1 MNILGVKNASRR
13 AALAFAAIVTTG
25 LLLLSGQA
33 NAANSM
39 TSTLTNT
46 SVNAG
51 AKVVLTTELPASN
64 ATELIDQE
72 IIQDI
77 DPVKVKLTSAA
88 DVVAP
93 QGWTVTFST
102 DGTTFSATPNSWAA
116 VVKVKATGPVD
127 SAGATAG
134 GRQLVSTTASAS
146 GTVATTKGAIRSG
159 GDGWDLDFDSRG
171 YVYNVYHRNL
181 VNGALDCRKVSDG
194 SFCGPNWPF
203 RLANYGF
210 NSNFAP
216 SQFYDEVNQHIWIP
230 TADRL
235 TGTGFVCV
243 DVSVVETPGLCG
255 GSKETAWKMVKA
267 RANANELSV
276 YNIIASNGKIYA
288 WDVLSPALL
297 CYDYLANNGLGA
309 PCTGVPAFPKLV
321 AGGVN
326 GVNNIPAGHTNLQLA
341 FGNLYGQLNGVMV
354 CFNPTNYAKCAGW
367 ADYDFNIPSTTGVL
381 GMYLQPNSAGA
392 IAGVCVT
399 NDAKCFAADGTRFA
413 ANTTIHSALTN
424 GSLAKW
430 KGAVEAVGSRLLFVS
445 IWDKPSYLFCYDF
458 ALNGPCAN
466 WTPSSAFGVAGVG
479 QMLMQPQGD
488 NSWRVYTIKSDP
500 RASDCLWTNGDA
512 PIATIG
518 QVTLSTA
525 TFGCNIQVANPTYG
539 QSSFQT
545 RLGCSAD
552 ANLAY
557 KRFTIGGLTK
567 GVDYSS
573 ATLTITKAS
582 GEVLVSGGTKWENV
596 AFDNAGSVNVASILM
611 SDLGTGAS
619 FKVNYAN
626 RTSTAATTAKMTLE
640 TDAAQLCTTVT
651 ANTICPTTTQVGTP
665 VGQSTLFTAT
675 GAQIIS
681 GVRTN
686 YSSTS
691 QTLTIAAPSAA
702 ACGFAVTGEV
712 SQGGY
717 AVSYPT
723 IVKPIAGVTATLT
736 DSAGTI
742 LKDSQ
747 GQDITAV
754 TGANGTYT
762 FGYLKAGTYKV
773 RFADFPLVNGVGA
786 GDVAMVYISP
796 FKYQGGSYVMTG
808 QNPIVFTT
816 IQSPLTSLAV
826 TGSAGGGD
834 MVVKASYTMRAVAN
848 ADAISVKAGAAS
860 TIDVLANDS
869 PSTGASFSTNQLT
882 LCAVNTTSS
891 CTLSTVT
898 VSGEGTY
905 TVSAGKVVFT
915 PVNGFTG
922 PAKSITYQIKDNYAN
937 IPQTVTALL
946 SVTAVPA
953 PTTAA
958 DTTSG
963 NTLAPITVDV
973 TANDSPATGTTLDKA
988 SVKLCAVGAT
998 TGCNQ
1003 TSVYVTGKGTYAVN
1017 TTGVITFT
1025 PDAGY
1030 VGAVAPLTYSINDA
1044 VGNTSTNTV
1053 GVTVNPTPPQVTT
1066 ATFGPAAL
1074 GVAAEPFT
1082 QASSAGSANIPA
1094 ANAWSLVAGQVPPG
1108 MTFNVNTGAITG
1120 TPTTAGSYTFTVQV
1134 TDANG
1139 LTATKVETI
1148 VVAVPPTITTTP
1160 LTYKLYVGAVS
1171 NISST
1176 ADKGTADLKPTAAW
1190 SATGLPAGLSINAN
1204 SGAITGTPTATG
1216 SFTVTQRVVDL
1227 NGLADT
1233 QDLTI
1238 NVVAK
1243 PTIDTVLPLASIVA
1257 GTTITPIEQAKTAGT
1272 ALIPATGAW
1281 SIESGSLPFGLTLNS
1296 DTGVISGTT
1305 ALTGTFTFTLKLTD
1319 AAGEVA
1325 TKVETITVNSGPTI
1339 TTTPLTRKVYTGTA
1353 TTVANSV
1360 TIGTGAILSTGGWSA
1375 TGLPTGL
1382 TLNANTGVISG
1393 TPTVA
1398 GSYNVVE
1405 RVVDVNGLFDEETIV
1420 IKVVTKPTITT
1431 VTPLTSVVSGVTIT
1445 PIAQTK
1451 TNGSAAIAATGAWS
1465 LESGALPAG
1474 LALNPNTGEITGK
1487 PTATGTF
1494 TFTVKLVDVDG
1505 EIATKEETLVVNSG
1519 PTITTAPLSRTL
1531 NNGVA
1536 ATIANTVTIGTSA
1549 VANNGWTAT
1558 GLPAGLSLNAT
1569 TGAITGTPTTNGTF
1583 TVALK
1588 VTDLNGL
1595 FDEETLTITIEAPP
1609 VVTTTPISYKF
1620 GVNNPL
1626 DLILDDFFAIGTKFA
1641 ASREIVN
1648 TAAKGTANIGAT
1660 GAWSAIGLPPGLT
1673 INPDTGKIGGTA
1685 TTVGVYTPTIT
1696 VTDTAGLRG
1705 SKQLTIEIVQGP
1717 TNTTPRVYNYEVDIP
1732 KKIGTLPVIIQQT
1745 WTLGSA
1751 PLNSNG
1757 RPVPHL
1763 VQGKE
1768 PVIVTGVSIVSGEI
1782 EVIPSFAISF
1792 KEGYGKYELKTV
1804 IVDANGAFDIA
1815 TFTFNIIDGAT
1826 NVTTLILPGSVVDG
1840 MLMTNDLFELA
1851 GTSSKKLALSYTTST
1866 PKVCVIDTA
1875 TKKLKLL
1882 NEGTCTVT
1890 AASGTGALLS
1900 KDTKSF
1906 EVTKLPQETTI
1917 IEPGAV
1923 IPGGIEKAPLATD
1936 DPLGFQLYASVGS
1949 TLPPVYK
1956 SLDPNV
1962 CSVDAG
1968 GVVIW
1973 DADLTAVPKV
1983 ASDFKCRIEVSHPG
1997 SLTYKA
2003 APPKV
2008 ITLTATHVEPPAP
2021 EGGVTKEP
2029 DQLASLPASGGTTAE
2044 KGGNKFVVKVDKGK
2058 KTVTVQP
2065 ISKGRW
2071 IGPIYAD
2078 ITITYTPK
2086 GATVSKTQVCKRNY
2100 FGIAVV
2106 DPKTKKMVT
2115 PALTGNPLV
2124 IPEKTK
2130 YSKQVT
2136 AVIAKYQA
2144 MKGKFSTIKTVK
2156 GKKVTYPGYLD
2167 YKYFNG
2173 QATCVLDSGA
2183 YAAWKSGVQ
2192 ITAKAT
2198 VTRDRRWPTTYTRY
2212 KSYDWKKKSN
2222 NGIIYPTVVDWVIK
2236 IG

>member
-1 MNILGVKNASRR
+1 MNILGVKSASRR
-13 AALAFAAIVTTG
+13 AALSFAALVSVS
-25 LLLLSGQA
+25 LMLLSGQA

-46 SVNAG
+46 SVSAG
-51 AKVVLTTELPASN
+51 AKVVLTTELPASS
-64 ATELIDQE
+64 ATGLIDQE

-102 DGTTFSATPNSWAA
+102 DGTTFAATPSSWAA

-127 SAGATAG
+127 SAGPTSN
-134 GRQLVSTTASAS
+134 GRHLVTTTASAP

-159 GDGWDLDFDSRG
+159 GDGFDVEFDSRG
-171 YVYNVYHRNL
+171 YIYNTYHHNA
-181 VNGALDCRKVSDG
+181 VNGGLDCRKQSDG
-194 SFCGPNWPF
+194 SFCGANWPF

-210 NSNFAP
+210 NSNF
-216 SQFYDEVNQHIWIP
+216 SSTQFFDEVNQHIWVP
-230 TADRL
+230 AADRL

-243 DVSVVETPGLCG
+243 DVSVIETPAFCG

-267 RANANELSV
+267 RANANETSV
-276 YNIIASNGKIYA
+276 MDIIATNGRIYS
-288 WDVLSPALL
+288 WDILSPALL

-309 PCTGVPAFPKLV
+309 PCSPAVPTFTKLV
-321 AGGVN
+321 AGSTN
-326 GVNNIPAGHTNLQLA
+326 AANFIPSARTNFKIA
-341 FGNLYGQLNGVMV
+341 FGNLYGHLNNVMT
-354 CFNPTNYAKCAGW
+354 CFNATTYAKCAGW
-367 ADYDFNIPSTTGVL
+367 TDFDFTIPSTTGVQA
-381 GMYLQPNSAGA
+381 MYVQPNAAGA
-392 IAGVCVT
+392 IAGICVT

-413 ANTTIHSALTN
+413 ANSTIHTALIN
-424 GSLAKW
+424 GNISKW
-430 KGAVEAVGSRLLFVS
+430 NGAIEAVGSKLLFVS

-458 ALNGPCAN
+458 ATNAACAN
-466 WTPSSAFGVAGVG
+466 WSSSTFVSGVG
-479 QMLMQPQGD
+479 QLLMTPPGD
-488 NSWRVYTIKSDP
+488 SSWRVYTVKSDP
-500 RASDCLWTNGDA
+500 RTKDCLWTNGDA
-512 PIATIG
+512 PVIG

-525 TFGCNIQVANPTYG
+525 TFGCNIQVANPSYALN
-539 QSSFQT
+539 SLQT
-545 RLGCSAD
+545 RLGCSVD

-567 GVDYSS
+567 GVDYAS

-596 AFDNAGSVNVASILM
+596 AFDSVGSVNLAAIVS
-611 SDLGTGAS
+611 SDLTSGSS

-626 RTSTAATTAKMTLE
+626 RTSTAGTTAKLTVE
-640 TDAAQLCTTVT
+640 TDAAQLCTSVT
-651 ANTICPTTTQVGTP
+651 ANTICPTTTQIGTP
-665 VGQSTLFTAT
+665 LDQSTLFTAT
-675 GAQIIS
+675 GAQIVS

-691 QTLTIAAPSAA
+691 QTLTISAPSAA
-702 ACGFAVTGEV
+702 ACGFAVNGQV

-717 AVSYPT
+717 ATAYPT

-736 DSAGTI
+736 DSAGTV
-742 LKDSQ
+742 LKDAQ

-754 TGANGTYT
+754 TDASGNYS
-762 FGYLKAGTYKV
+762 FGFVKAGTYKV
-773 RFADFPLVNGVGA
+773 RFADFPQVNGIGA
-786 GDVAMVYISP
+786 GDVAMVYIAP
-796 FKYQGGSYVMTG
+796 FKYQGGSFVMTS
-808 QNPIVFTT
+808 QNPISFTT
-816 IQSPLTSLAV
+816 TQTPITSLAV
-826 TGSAGGGD
+826 TGSAGGSE

-848 ADAISVKAGAAS
+848 ADTVSVKAGSAS

-869 PSTGASFSTNQLT
+869 PSTGASFTTNTLK
-882 LCAVNTTSS
+882 LCAVNTTTS
-891 CTLSTVT
+891 CALSTVT

-905 TVSAGKVVFT
+905 TISAGKVVFT

-922 PAKSITYQIKDNYAN
+922 PAKAITYQITDNYAN

-973 TANDSPATGTTLDKA
+973 TTNDSPATGTTLDKS
-988 SVKLCAVGAT
+988 SVKLCAVGTT
-998 TGCNQ
+998 TGCAQ
-1003 TSVYVTGKGTYAVN
+1003 TSVYVTGKGTYAVSN
-1017 TTGVITFT
+1017 TGVITFT
-1025 PDAGY
+1025 PDAGF

-1053 GVTVNPTPPQVTT
+1053 GVTVDPTPPQVTT

-1074 GVAAEPFT
+1074 GAPAEPFT
-1082 QASSAGSANIPA
+1082 QASSAGSASIPA
-1094 ANAWSLVAGQVPPG
+1094 TNAWSLIAGQVPPG
-1108 MTFNVNTGAITG
+1108 MAFNVNTGAITG
-1120 TPTTAGSYTFTVQV
+1120 TPTTAGTYTFTVKV

-1160 LTYKLYVGAVS
+1160 LTYKVYAGELS
-1171 NISST
+1171 NISSA
-1176 ADKGTADLKPTAAW
+1176 ADKGTVDLKPTAAW

-1204 SGAITGTPTATG
+1204 TGAISGTPTVTG
-1216 SFTVTQRVVDL
+1216 SFTVTQKVEDL
-1227 NGLADT
+1227 NGLFDT

-1257 GTTITPIEQAKTAGT
+1257 GATITPIEQAKTAGT

-1281 SIESGSLPFGLTLNS
+1281 SIESGSLPFGLTLNA

-1305 ALTGTFTFTLKLTD
+1305 ALTGAFTFTLKLTD
-1319 AAGEVA
+1319 VDGEVA

-1339 TTTPLTRKVYTGTA
+1339 TTTPLTRKVYTGSE
-1353 TTVANSV
+1353 TTLTNTVN
-1360 TIGTGAILSTGGWSA
+1360 IGTGAILSTGGWSA
-1375 TGLPTGL
+1375 TGLPSGL
-1382 TLNANTGVISG
+1382 TINANTGVISG
-1393 TPTVA
+1393 TPTAA
-1398 GSYNVVE
+1398 GTFNVVE
-1405 RVVDVNGLFDEETIV
+1405 RVVDVNGLADEETVV

-1431 VTPLTSVVSGVTIT
+1431 VTPLTPAVAGVTIS

-1451 TNGSAAIAATGAWS
+1451 TVGSAAIATTGAWS
-1465 LESGALPAG
+1465 VSAGSLPAG

-1487 PTATGTF
+1487 PTATGTYK
-1494 TFTVKLVDVDG
+1494 FTVKLVDVDG

-1519 PTITTAPLSRTL
+1519 PTITTTPLSRKL
-1531 NNGVA
+1531 SNGAV
-1536 ATIANTVTIGTSA
+1536 ATIANTATIGTSA
-1549 VANNGWTAT
+1549 ISNSGWSAT
-1558 GLPAGLSLNAT
+1558 GLPAGLSINAS
-1569 TGAITGTPTTNGTF
+1569 TGAITGTPTTNGTYP
-1583 TVALK
+1583 VVVKA
-1588 VTDLNGL
+1588 TDANGL
-1595 FDEETLTITIEAPP
+1595 FDEETLTLTVEAAVSGP

-1648 TAAKGTANIGAT
+1648 TATKGTANIGTT

-1673 INPDTGKIGGTA
+1673 INPNTGKIGGTA

-1705 SKQLTIEIVQGP
+1705 SKQLSIEIVQGP
-1717 TNTTPRVYNYEVDIP
+1717 KNTTPRVYTYEVDIP
-1732 KKIGTLPVIIQQT
+1732 KKIGTLPVLIKQT

-1815 TFTFNIIDGAT
+1815 TFTFNITNGST
-1826 NVTTLILPGSVVDG
+1826 NVTTLILPETLVDG
-1840 MLMTNDLFELA
+1840 MLMTNDLYPLS
-1851 GTSSKKLALSYTTST
+1851 GTSSKKLAVSYTVST
-1866 PKVCVIDTA
+1866 PKVCVIDSA

-1890 AASGTGALLS
+1890 ATSGTGALLS

-1906 EVTKLPQETTI
+1906 KITKLPQTTTI
-1917 IEPGAV
+1917 IEPGSV

-1936 DPLGFQLYASVGS
+1936 DPLGFQLYASVTS
-1949 TLPPVYK
+1949 TLPPVYT

-1973 DADLTAVPKV
+1973 DADLTIVPKV
-1983 ASDFKCRIEVSHPG
+1983 PSDFKCRIEVSHPG
-1997 SLTYKA
+1997 SLTYSA
-2003 APPKV
+2003 AAPKV
-2008 ITLTATHVEPPAP
+2008 ITLTATHIEPPAP

-2029 DQLASLPASGGTTAE
+2029 EQLAALPASGGTTAE

-2086 GATVSKTQVCKRNY
+2086 GAVKAKTQVCKRNY
-2100 FGIAVV
+2100 FGIAVI

-2115 PALTGNPLV
+2115 PELGGNPLV

-2130 YSKQVT
+2130 YSSQVT
-2136 AVIAKYQA
+2136 ALIKKYQA
-2144 MKGKFSTIKTVK
+2144 MKGKFSTTKTVK
-2156 GKKVTYPGYLD
+2156 GKKVKYAGYLD

-2173 QATCVLDSGA
+2173 QATCLLDSSA

>member
-1 MNILGVKNASRR
+1 MA
-13 AALAFAAIVTTG
+13 
-25 LLLLSGQA
+25 
-33 NAANSM
+33 
-39 TSTLTNT
+39 
-46 SVNAG
+46 
-51 AKVVLTTELPASN
+51 
-64 ATELIDQE
+64 
-72 IIQDI
+72 
-77 DPVKVKLTSAA
+77 
-88 DVVAP
+88 
-93 QGWTVTFST
+93 
-102 DGTTFSATPNSWAA
+102 
-116 VVKVKATGPVD
+116 
-127 SAGATAG
+127 
-134 GRQLVSTTASAS
+134 
-146 GTVATTKGAIRSG
+146 
-159 GDGWDLDFDSRG
+159 
-171 YVYNVYHRNL
+171 
-181 VNGALDCRKVSDG
+181 
-194 SFCGPNWPF
+194 
-203 RLANYGF
+203 
-210 NSNFAP
+210 
-216 SQFYDEVNQHIWIP
+216 
-230 TADRL
+230 
-235 TGTGFVCV
+235 
-243 DVSVVETPGLCG
+243 
-255 GSKETAWKMVKA
+255 
-267 RANANELSV
+267 
-276 YNIIASNGKIYA
+276 
-288 WDVLSPALL
+288 
-297 CYDYLANNGLGA
+297 
-309 PCTGVPAFPKLV
+309 
-321 AGGVN
+321 
-326 GVNNIPAGHTNLQLA
+326 
-341 FGNLYGQLNGVMV
+341 
-354 CFNPTNYAKCAGW
+354 
-367 ADYDFNIPSTTGVL
+367 
-381 GMYLQPNSAGA
+381 
-392 IAGVCVT
+392 
-399 NDAKCFAADGTRFA
+399 
-413 ANTTIHSALTN
+413 
-424 GSLAKW
+424 
-430 KGAVEAVGSRLLFVS
+430 
-445 IWDKPSYLFCYDF
+445 
-458 ALNGPCAN
+458 
-466 WTPSSAFGVAGVG
+466 
-479 QMLMQPQGD
+479 
-488 NSWRVYTIKSDP
+488 
-500 RASDCLWTNGDA
+500 
-512 PIATIG
+512 
-518 QVTLSTA
+518 
-525 TFGCNIQVANPTYG
+525 
-539 QSSFQT
+539 
-545 RLGCSAD
+545 
-552 ANLAY
+552 
-557 KRFTIGGLTK
+557 
-567 GVDYSS
+567 
-573 ATLTITKAS
+573 
-582 GEVLVSGGTKWENV
+582 
-596 AFDNAGSVNVASILM
+596 
-611 SDLGTGAS
+611 
-619 FKVNYAN
+619 
-626 RTSTAATTAKMTLE
+626 
-640 TDAAQLCTTVT
+640 
-651 ANTICPTTTQVGTP
+651 
-665 VGQSTLFTAT
+665 
-675 GAQIIS
+675 
-681 GVRTN
+681 
-686 YSSTS
+686 
-691 QTLTIAAPSAA
+691 
-702 ACGFAVTGEV
+702 
-712 SQGGY
+712 
-717 AVSYPT
+717 
-723 IVKPIAGVTATLT
+723 
-736 DSAGTI
+736 
-742 LKDSQ
+742 
-747 GQDITAV
+747 
-754 TGANGTYT
+754 
-762 FGYLKAGTYKV
+762 
-773 RFADFPLVNGVGA
+773 
-786 GDVAMVYISP
+786 
-796 FKYQGGSYVMTG
+796 
-808 QNPIVFTT
+808 
-816 IQSPLTSLAV
+816 
-826 TGSAGGGD
+826 
-834 MVVKASYTMRAVAN
+834 
-848 ADAISVKAGAAS
+848 
-860 TIDVLANDS
+860 
-869 PSTGASFSTNQLT
+869 
-882 LCAVNTTSS
+882 
-891 CTLSTVT
+891 
-898 VSGEGTY
+898 
-905 TVSAGKVVFT
+905 
-915 PVNGFTG
+915 
-922 PAKSITYQIKDNYAN
+922 
-937 IPQTVTALL
+937 
-946 SVTAVPA
+946 
-953 PTTAA
+953 
-958 DTTSG
+958 
-963 NTLAPITVDV
+963 
-973 TANDSPATGTTLDKA
+973 
-988 SVKLCAVGAT
+988 
-998 TGCNQ
+998 
-1003 TSVYVTGKGTYAVN
+1003 
-1017 TTGVITFT
+1017 
-1025 PDAGY
+1025 
-1030 VGAVAPLTYSINDA
+1030 
-1044 VGNTSTNTV
+1044 
-1053 GVTVNPTPPQVTT
+1053 
-1066 ATFGPAAL
+1066 
-1074 GVAAEPFT
+1074 
-1082 QASSAGSANIPA
+1082 
-1094 ANAWSLVAGQVPPG
+1094 
-1108 MTFNVNTGAITG
+1108 FNVNTGAITG
-1120 TPTTAGSYTFTVQV
+1120 TPTTAGTYTFTVKV

-1160 LTYKLYVGAVS
+1160 LTYKVYTGAVS

-1176 ADKGTADLKPTAAW
+1176 ADKGTVDLKPTGAW
-1190 SATGLPAGLSINAN
+1190 SATGLPAGLSINPN
-1204 SGAITGTPTATG
+1204 TGAITGTPTATG
-1216 SFTVTQRVVDL
+1216 SFTVTQKVTDL
-1227 NGLADT
+1227 NGLFDT

-1243 PTIDTVLPLASIVA
+1243 PTIDTVLPLAAIVA
-1257 GTTITPIEQAKTAGT
+1257 GTTITPIEQSKTPGT
-1272 ALIPATGAW
+1272 ALIPTTGAW
-1281 SIESGSLPFGLTLNS
+1281 SIESGSLPFGLTLNA
-1296 DTGVISGTT
+1296 DTGAISGTT

-1353 TTVANSV
+1353 ATVANTV

-1375 TGLPTGL
+1375 TGLPAGL
-1382 TLNANTGVISG
+1382 SLNANTGVISG

-1405 RVVDVNGLFDEETIV
+1405 RVVDVNGLADEETIV

-1431 VTPLTSVVSGVTIT
+1431 VTPLTPVVSGFTIT

-1465 LESGALPAG
+1465 LESGSLPAG
-1474 LALNPNTGEITGK
+1474 LALNPNTGQITGK

-1519 PTITTAPLSRTL
+1519 PTITTAPLTRTL

-1558 GLPAGLSLNAT
+1558 GLPAGLSLNPN

-1609 VVTTTPISYKF
+1609 LVTTTPISYKF

-1641 ASREIVN
+1641 SSREIVN

-1673 INPDTGKIGGTA
+1673 INPNTGKIGGTA
-1685 TTVGVYTPTIT
+1685 TTVGVYTPTVT
-1696 VTDTAGLRG
+1696 VTDIAGLRA

-1732 KKIGTLPVIIQQT
+1732 KKIGTQPVNIKQT

-1815 TFTFNIIDGAT
+1815 TFTFNITNSAT
-1826 NVTTLILPGSVVDG
+1826 NVTTLILPGTVVDG
-1840 MLMTNDLFELA
+1840 MLMTNDLFTLS

-1906 EVTKLPQETTI
+1906 KITKLPQTTTI

-1949 TLPPVYK
+1949 MLPPVYK

-1968 GVVIW
+1968 GVVVW

-1983 ASDFKCRIEVSHPG
+1983 PSDFKCRIEVSHPG
-1997 SLTYKA
+1997 NVAYIA
-2003 APPKV
+2003 AAPKV

-2029 DQLASLPASGGTTAE
+2029 EQIAALPASGGTTAE

-2086 GATVSKTQVCKRNY
+2086 GSVTAKTQVCKRNY

-2115 PALTGNPLV
+2115 PALGGDPLV

-2130 YSKQVT
+2130 YSTQVT
-2136 AVIAKYQA
+2136 ALIKKYQA
-2144 MKGKFSTIKTVK
+2144 MKGKFSTTKTVK
-2156 GKKVTYPGYLD
+2156 GKKVKYPGYLD

>member
-13 AALAFAAIVTTG
+13 AALGFLALVSVSIM
-25 LLLLSGQA
+25 LLSGQA

-46 SVNAG
+46 SVSAG

-64 ATELIDQE
+64 ATSLIDQE

-77 DPVKVKLTSAA
+77 DPAKVKLTSAA
-88 DVVAP
+88 DVTAP
-93 QGWTVTFST
+93 EGWAVTYST
-102 DGTTFSATPNSWAA
+102 DGTTFTSTPSNWAA
-116 VVKVKATGPVD
+116 VVKVKATGPVN
-127 SAGATAG
+127 SAGATAN
-134 GRQLVSTTASAS
+134 GRQLVNMTSNAP
-146 GTVATTKGAIRSG
+146 GVVATTNGAIRSG
-159 GDGWDLDFDSRG
+159 GDGFDVEFDSRG
-171 YVYNVYHRNL
+171 YIYNTYHHNA
-181 VNGALDCRKVSDG
+181 VNGGLDCRKQSDG
-194 SFCGPNWPF
+194 SFCSSNWPF
-203 RLANYGF
+203 RLANFGF
-210 NSNFAP
+210 NSNF
-216 SQFYDEVNQHIWIP
+216 SSTQFYDEVNQHIWIP

-243 DVSVVETPGLCG
+243 DVSVIETPGFCG
-255 GSKETAWKMVKA
+255 GTKEAAWHMVKA
-267 RANANELSV
+267 RANANETSV
-276 YNIIASNGKIYA
+276 YEIIAANGKVYS
-288 WDVLSPALL
+288 WDILSPALL
-297 CYDYLANNGLGA
+297 CYDYLANDGLGA
-309 PCTGVPAFPKLV
+309 SCTGVPTFPKLTV
-321 AGGVN
+321 GAVN
-326 GVNNIPAGHTNLQLA
+326 AANVIPASHTNFKLA
-341 FGNLYGQLNGVMV
+341 FGNLYGQVNGVMV
-354 CFNPTNYAKCAGW
+354 CFNPATYSKCAGW
-367 ADYDFNIPSTTGVL
+367 TDYDFSIPSTTGVL
-381 GMYLQPNSAGA
+381 SMYLQPNSAGA

-399 NDAKCFAADGTRFA
+399 NDAKCFASDGTRFA
-413 ANTTIHSALTN
+413 ANATIHAALTN
-424 GSLAKW
+424 GNIAKW
-430 KGAVEAVGSRLLFVS
+430 RGATEVVGSKLLFVS
-445 IWDKPSYLFCYDF
+445 IWDRPSYLFCYDF

-466 WTPSSAFGVAGVG
+466 WATSSAFGVSGVG
-479 QMLMQPQGD
+479 QLLMQPAGD
-488 NSWRVYTIKSDP
+488 ISWRVYTLKIDP
-500 RASDCLWTNGDA
+500 RTNDCLWTNGDA
-512 PIATIG
+512 PRIG

-525 TFGCNIQVANPTYG
+525 TFGCNIQVANPTYA

-596 AFDNAGSVNVASILM
+596 AFDNADSVNVASILM

-626 RTSTAATTAKMTLE
+626 RTSTAATTAKMTSE
-640 TDAAQLCTTVT
+640 TDAAQLCTSVT

-675 GAQIIS
+675 GAQIVS

-691 QTLTIAAPSAA
+691 EALAISAPSAA
-702 ACGFAVTGEV
+702 ACGFAMNGQVAQGEFA
-712 SQGGY
+712 S
-717 AVSYPT
+717 AYPT
-723 IVKPIAGVTATLT
+723 TVKPIAGVTATLT
-736 DSAGTI
+736 DSSGTV
-742 LKDSQ
+742 LKDAQ

-754 TGANGTYT
+754 TDANGNYS

-773 RFADFPLVNGVGA
+773 RFADFPLVNGIGS

-796 FKYQGGSYVMTG
+796 FKYQGGSYVMTA
-808 QNPIVFTT
+808 QNPMNFTT
-816 IQSPLTSLAV
+816 IQSPITSLAV
-826 TGSAGGGD
+826 TGAAGGGE
-834 MVVKASYTMRAVAN
+834 MVVKATYTMRAVAN
-848 ADAISVKAGAAS
+848 PDTVSVKAGSAS

-869 PSTGASFSTNQLT
+869 PTTGDTF
-882 LCAVNTTSS
+882 TTSS
-891 CTLSTVT
+891 LKLCAAGTTTGCTLTTLTVANQ
-898 VSGEGTY
+898 GTY
-905 TVSAGKVVFT
+905 AVSTGKITFT
-915 PVNGFTG
+915 PVVGFTG
-922 PAKSITYQIKDNYAN
+922 AATPVTYQVADSYSNT
-937 IPQTVTALL
+937 PQTVTALL

-963 NTLAPITVDV
+963 NALAPITVDV

-988 SVKLCAVGAT
+988 SVKLCAVGT
-998 TGCNQ
+998 STGCNQ

-1017 TTGVITFT
+1017 TSGVITFT
-1025 PDAGY
+1025 PDAGF

-1082 QASSAGSANIPA
+1082 QASAAGSASIPGL
-1094 ANAWSLVAGQVPPG
+1094 NAWSITAGSVPPG
-1108 MTFNVNTGAITG
+1108 MNFDVNTGAITG
-1120 TPTTAGSYTFTVQV
+1120 TPTTLGNYTFTVQL

-1139 LTATKVETI
+1139 LTSTKVETI

-1160 LTYKLYVGAVS
+1160 LTYKLYVGAAS
-1171 NISST
+1171 NISSA
-1176 ADKGTADLKPTAAW
+1176 ADKGTADLKPAAAW
-1190 SATGLPAGLSINAN
+1190 SATGLPAGLAINPN
-1204 SGAITGTPTATG
+1204 TGAFTGTPTATG
-1216 SFTVTQRVVDL
+1216 SFTVTQKVTDL
-1227 NGLADT
+1227 NGLSDT

-1257 GTTITPIEQAKTAGT
+1257 GATITPIEQSKTAGT

-1281 SIESGSLPFGLTLNS
+1281 SIESGALPFGLTLNS
-1296 DTGVISGTT
+1296 DTGAISGTT

-1339 TTTPLTRKVYTGTA
+1339 TTTPLTRKVYTGAA
-1353 TTVANSV
+1353 TTVANTV

-1375 TGLPTGL
+1375 TGLPNGL

-1431 VTPLTSVVSGVTIT
+1431 ATPLTSAVAGVSIT

-1451 TNGSAAIAATGAWS
+1451 VNGSANVAATGAWS
-1465 LESGALPAG
+1465 LSAGSLPAG

-1519 PTITTAPLSRTL
+1519 PTITTAPLTRTL

-1558 GLPAGLSLNAT
+1558 GLPAGLSLNST

-1583 TVALK
+1583 TVSLK

-1626 DLILDDFFAIGTKFA
+1626 DLILDDFFATGTKFA

-1648 TAAKGTANIGAT
+1648 TAVKGTANIGTT

-1673 INPDTGKIGGTA
+1673 INRDTGKIGGTA

-1696 VTDTAGLRG
+1696 VTDLAGLRG
-1705 SKQLTIEIVQGP
+1705 SKVLTIEIVQGP
-1717 TNTTPRVYNYEVDIP
+1717 KNTTPKVYNYEVDIP
-1732 KKIGTLPVIIQQT
+1732 KKLGTTPVTITQT

-1763 VQGKE
+1763 VQGEK
-1768 PVIVTGVSIVSGEI
+1768 PAVVTSVSIVNGEI
-1782 EVIPSFAISF
+1782 QVLPSLAMSM
-1792 KEGYGKYELKTV
+1792 GKGVGAYELKTV

-1815 TFTFNIIDGAT
+1815 TFTINITNGAT
-1826 NVTTLILPGSVVDG
+1826 NLTTLILPETVVDG
-1840 MLMTNDLFELA
+1840 MLMTNDLFALS

-1890 AASGTGALLS
+1890 ASSGTGALLS

-1906 EVTKLPQETTI
+1906 KVTKLPQTTTI
-1917 IEPGAV
+1917 IEPGSV

-1936 DPLGFQLYASVGS
+1936 DPLGFQLYASVTSG
-1949 TLPPVYK
+1949 LPPVYV

-1983 ASDFKCRIEVSHPG
+1983 ASDFKCRIQVSHPG
-1997 SLTYKA
+1997 NVGYKA
-2003 APPKV
+2003 AAPKI

-2021 EGGVTKEP
+2021 EGGVAKEP
-2029 DQLASLPASGGTTAE
+2029 EQLAALPASGGTTAE

-2065 ISKGRW
+2065 VSKGRW

-2086 GATVSKTQVCKRNY
+2086 GSATAKTQVCKRNY

-2115 PALTGNPLV
+2115 PALGGDPLV

-2130 YSKQVT
+2130 YSSQVT
-2136 AVIAKYQA
+2136 ALIKKYQA
-2144 MKGKFSTIKTVK
+2144 MKGKFSTKKTVK

-2173 QATCVLDSGA
+2173 QATCVLDSSA
-2183 YAAWKSGVQ
+2183 YAAWKSGVP

>member
-13 AALAFAAIVTTG
+13 AALGFLALVSVS
-25 LLLLSGQA
+25 LMLLSGQA

-39 TSTLTNT
+39 TSTLSNT
-46 SVNAG
+46 TVSAG

-64 ATELIDQE
+64 ATSLLDQE

-77 DPVKVKLTSAA
+77 DPAKVRLTSAA

-93 QGWTVTFST
+93 LGWTVAYST
-102 DGTTFSATPNSWAA
+102 DGTTFTSTPSSWAA

-127 SAGATAG
+127 SAGATAN
-134 GRQLVSTTASAS
+134 GRQLVNATVSAP
-146 GTVATTKGAIRSG
+146 GVVATANGAIRSG
-159 GDGWDLDFDSRG
+159 GDGFDVEFDSRG
-171 YVYNVYHRNL
+171 YIYNTYHHNA
-181 VNGALDCRKVSDG
+181 VNGGLDCRKQSDG
-194 SFCGPNWPF
+194 SFCSANWPF

-210 NSNFAP
+210 NSNF
-216 SQFYDEVNQHIWIP
+216 SSTQFYDEVNQHIWIP

-243 DVSVVETPGLCG
+243 DVSVIETPGFCG
-255 GSKETAWKMVKA
+255 GSKEAAWHMVKA
-267 RANANELSV
+267 RVNANETSV
-276 YNIIASNGKIYA
+276 YEIIAANGKVYS
-288 WDVLSPALL
+288 WDILSPALL
-297 CYDYLANNGLGA
+297 CYDYLANDGLGA
-309 PCTGVPAFPKLV
+309 SCTGVPTFPKLTV
-321 AGGVN
+321 GAVN
-326 GVNNIPAGHTNLQLA
+326 AANFIPASHTNFKLA
-341 FGNLYGQLNGVMV
+341 FGNLYGQVNGVMV
-354 CFNPTNYAKCAGW
+354 CFNPVNYSKCAGW
-367 ADYDFNIPSTTGVL
+367 ADYDFNIPSTSGVL
-381 GMYLQPNSAGA
+381 SMYLQPNSAGA

-399 NDAKCFAADGTRFA
+399 NDAKCFASDGTRFA
-413 ANTTIHSALTN
+413 ANTTIHAALTN
-424 GSLAKW
+424 GNIAKW
-430 KGAVEAVGSRLLFVS
+430 RGATEVVGSKLLFVS

-466 WTPSSAFGVAGVG
+466 WATSSAFGVSGVG
-479 QMLMQPQGD
+479 QLLMQPAGD
-488 NSWRVYTIKSDP
+488 ISWRVYTVKIDP
-500 RASDCLWTNGDA
+500 RTNDCLWTNGDA
-512 PIATIG
+512 PRIG

-525 TFGCNIQVANPTYG
+525 TFGCNIQVANPTYA

-552 ANLAY
+552 ATLAY

-582 GEVLVSGGTKWENV
+582 GEALVSGGTKWENV
-596 AFDNAGSVNVASILM
+596 AFDNAGSVNLESILM
-611 SDLGTGAS
+611 ADLGAGAS

-626 RTSTAATTAKMTLE
+626 RTSTTATTARMTLE
-640 TDAAQLCTTVT
+640 TDAAQLCTSVT
-651 ANTICPTTTQVGTP
+651 ANTICPTTTKVGTP
-665 VGQSTLFTAT
+665 DAQSTLFTAT
-675 GAQIIS
+675 GAQIVA

-686 YSSTS
+686 YSSAS
-691 QTLTIAAPSAA
+691 ETLSISAPSAA
-702 ACGFAVTGEV
+702 SCGFAVNGQVAQGET
-712 SQGGY
+712 
-717 AVSYPT
+717 ATSYPT
-723 IVKPIAGVTATLT
+723 TVKPVSGVTATLT
-736 DSAGTI
+736 DSAGNV
-742 LKDSQ
+742 LKDAQ

-754 TGANGTYT
+754 TDANGSYT

-773 RFADFPLVNGVGA
+773 RFADFPLVNGTGT

-796 FKYQGGSYVMTG
+796 FKYQGGSFVMSA
-808 QNPIVFTT
+808 QNPMNFTT

-826 TGSAGGGD
+826 TGTAGGGE
-834 MVVKASYTMRAVAN
+834 MVVKATYTMRAVATP
-848 ADAISVKAGAAS
+848 DTVSIKAGSAS

-869 PSTGASFSTNQLT
+869 PTTGDSF
-882 LCAVNTTSS
+882 TTSS
-891 CTLSTVT
+891 LKLCAAGTTTGCTLTSLTVANQ
-898 VSGEGTY
+898 GTY
-905 TVSAGKVVFT
+905 AVSTGKITFT
-915 PVNGFTG
+915 PVVGFTG
-922 PAKSITYQIKDNYAN
+922 AATPVTYQVADSYSNT
-937 IPQTVTALL
+937 PQTVTALL

-988 SVKLCAVGAT
+988 SVKLCAVGT
-998 TGCNQ
+998 STGCNQ
-1003 TSVYVTGKGTYAVN
+1003 TSVYVTGKGTYAVDN
-1017 TTGVITFT
+1017 TGVITFT

-1053 GVTVNPTPPQVTT
+1053 GVTVNPTPPQIKT
-1066 ATFGPAAL
+1066 APFGPAAL

-1082 QASSAGSANIPA
+1082 QASDAGSASIPGL
-1094 ANAWSLVAGQVPPG
+1094 NAWSITAGSVPPG
-1108 MTFNVNTGAITG
+1108 MNFDVNTGAITG
-1120 TPTTAGSYTFTVQV
+1120 TPTTPGNYTFTVQL
-1134 TDANG
+1134 TDTNG

-1160 LTYKLYVGAVS
+1160 LTYKLYVGDAS
-1171 NISST
+1171 NISSA
-1176 ADKGTADLKPTAAW
+1176 ADKGTADLKPASAW
-1190 SATGLPAGLSINAN
+1190 SATGLPAGLAINPN
-1204 SGAITGTPTATG
+1204 TGAFTGTPTATG
-1216 SFTVTQRVVDL
+1216 TFTVTQKVTDL
-1227 NGLADT
+1227 NGLSDT

-1257 GTTITPIEQAKTAGT
+1257 GATITPIEQSKTPGT
-1272 ALIPATGAW
+1272 ALIPTTGAW
-1281 SIESGSLPFGLTLNS
+1281 SIESGALPFGLTLNS
-1296 DTGVISGTT
+1296 DTGAISGTT

-1325 TKVETITVNSGPTI
+1325 TKVETITVHSGPTI
-1339 TTTPLTRKVYTGTA
+1339 TTTPLTRKVYTGAA
-1353 TTVANSV
+1353 TTLANTV

-1375 TGLPTGL
+1375 TGLPNGL
-1382 TLNANTGVISG
+1382 ALNANTGVISG

-1405 RVVDVNGLFDEETIV
+1405 RVIDVNGLFDDETIV

-1431 VTPLTSVVSGVTIT
+1431 VTPLSSRVVGVTIT

-1451 TNGSAAIAATGAWS
+1451 VNGSANVAATGAWS
-1465 LESGALPAG
+1465 LSAGSLPAG

-1494 TFTVKLVDVDG
+1494 KFTVKLVDVDG

-1519 PTITTAPLSRTL
+1519 PTITTAPLNRTL
-1531 NNGVA
+1531 NSGVA
-1536 ATIANTVTIGTSA
+1536 ATIANTVVIGTGA
-1549 VANNGWTAT
+1549 VANNGWAAT
-1558 GLPAGLSLNAT
+1558 GLPAGLSINSS
-1569 TGAITGTPTTNGTF
+1569 TGVITGTPTTNGKF
-1583 TVALK
+1583 TVSLK
-1588 VTDLNGL
+1588 VTDVNGL

-1609 VVTTTPISYKF
+1609 VVTTTPVSYKF

-1626 DLILDDFFAIGTKFA
+1626 NLILDDFFATGTKFA

-1648 TAAKGTANIGAT
+1648 TATKGTANIGTT

-1673 INPDTGKIGGTA
+1673 IDPDTGKIGGSA

-1696 VTDTAGLRG
+1696 VTDLAGLRG
-1705 SKQLTIEIVQGP
+1705 SKVLTIEIVQGP
-1717 TNTTPRVYNYEVDIP
+1717 KNTTPKVYNYEVDIP
-1732 KKIGTLPVIIQQT
+1732 KKLGTTPVKITQT

-1763 VQGKE
+1763 VQGAK
-1768 PVIVTGVSIVSGEI
+1768 PAVVTSVSIVNGEI
-1782 EVIPSFAISF
+1782 QVLPSLAMSI
-1792 KEGYGKYELKTV
+1792 GKGVGAYELKTV

-1815 TFTFNIIDGAT
+1815 TFTINITNGAT
-1826 NVTTLILPGSVVDG
+1826 NLTTLILPETIVDG
-1840 MLMTNDLFELA
+1840 MLMTNDLFPLS
-1851 GTSSKKLALSYTTST
+1851 GTSSKKLTLSYTTST

-1890 AASGTGALLS
+1890 ASSGTGALLS

-1906 EVTKLPQETTI
+1906 KVTKLPQTTTI
-1917 IEPGAV
+1917 IEPGSV

-1936 DPLGFQLYASVGS
+1936 DPLGFQLYASVTSG
-1949 TLPPVYK
+1949 LPPVYV

-1983 ASDFKCRIEVSHPG
+1983 ASDFKCRIQVSHPG
-1997 SLTYKA
+1997 NVGYKA
-2003 APPKV
+2003 AAPKI

-2029 DQLASLPASGGTTAE
+2029 EQLAALPASGGTTAE

-2086 GATVSKTQVCKRNY
+2086 GSATAKTQVCKRNY

-2115 PALTGNPLV
+2115 PALGGDPLV

-2130 YSKQVT
+2130 YSTQVT
-2136 AVIAKYQA
+2136 ALIKKYQA
-2144 MKGKFSTIKTVK
+2144 MKGKFSTTKTVK

-2173 QATCVLDSGA
+2173 QATCVLDTSA
-2183 YAAWKSGVQ
+2183 YAAWKSGVP

>member
-1 MNILGVKNASRR
+1 MNILGVKSASRR

-46 SVNAG
+46 SVSAG
-51 AKVVLTTELPASN
+51 AKMVLTTELPASN
-64 ATELIDQE
+64 ATQLIDQE

-102 DGTTFSATPNSWAA
+102 DGTTFSATPSSWAA

-134 GRQLVSTTASAS
+134 GRQLVSTTASVP

-159 GDGWDLDFDSRG
+159 GDGFDVEFDSRG
-171 YVYNVYHRNL
+171 YVYNTYHHNA
-181 VNGALDCRKVSDG
+181 VNGGLDCRKQSDG
-194 SFCGPNWPF
+194 SFCSANWPF

-210 NSNFAP
+210 NSNF
-216 SQFYDEVNQHIWIP
+216 SSTQFYDEVNQHIWVP

-243 DVSVVETPGLCG
+243 DVSVIETPAFCG

-267 RANANELSV
+267 RANANETSV
-276 YNIIASNGKIYA
+276 MDIIASNGKIYS
-288 WDVLSPALL
+288 WDIVSPALL

-309 PCTGVPAFPKLV
+309 SCSPNVPTFSKLV
-321 AGGVN
+321 AGQTAAAN
-326 GVNNIPAGHTNLQLA
+326 FIPVTRTNFKLA
-341 FGNLYGQLNGVMV
+341 FGNLYGHLNNVMT
-354 CFNPTNYAKCAGW
+354 CFNASTYAKCAGW
-367 ADYDFNIPSTTGVL
+367 TDFDFNIPSTSGVQA
-381 GMYLQPNSAGA
+381 MYVQPNSAGA
-392 IAGVCVT
+392 IAGICVT
-399 NDAKCFAADGTRFA
+399 NDAKCFAADGSRFA
-413 ANTTIHSALTN
+413 ANSTIQTALIN
-424 GSLAKW
+424 GNISKW
-430 KGAVEAVGSRLLFVS
+430 NGAIEAVGSKLLFVS

-458 ALNGPCAN
+458 ATNAACAN
-466 WTPSSAFGVAGVG
+466 WASSTFVSGVG
-479 QMLMQPQGD
+479 QMLMQPAGD
-488 NSWRVYTIKSDP
+488 ISWRVYTIKSDP
-500 RASDCLWTNGDA
+500 RAKDCLWTNGDA
-512 PIATIG
+512 PVIG

-525 TFGCNIQVANPTYG
+525 TFGCNIQVANPTYAL
-539 QSSFQT
+539 SSLQT
-545 RLGCSAD
+545 RLGCSVD
-552 ANLAY
+552 ANPAY
-557 KRFTIGGLTK
+557 KGFTIGGLAK

-573 ATLTITKAS
+573 ATLTITKSS
-582 GEVLVSGGTKWENV
+582 GEVLVSGGTKWENI
-596 AFDNAGSVNVASILM
+596 AFDSAGSVNLAAIVAS
-611 SDLGTGAS
+611 DLAGSS

-626 RTSTAATTAKMTLE
+626 RTSTAGTTATLTVE
-640 TDAAQLCTTVT
+640 TDAAQLCTSVT
-651 ANTICPTTTQVGTP
+651 ANTICPTTTQIGTP
-665 VGQSTLFTAT
+665 VDQTTLFTAT

-691 QTLTIAAPSAA
+691 QTLTISAPSAA
-702 ACGFAVTGEV
+702 ACGFAMNGQVAQGETA
-712 SQGGY
+712 S
-717 AVSYPT
+717 AYPT
-723 IVKPIAGVTATLT
+723 TVKPVAGVTATLT
-736 DSAGTI
+736 DSAGTV
-742 LKDSQ
+742 LKDTQ
-747 GQDITAV
+747 GLDITAV
-754 TGANGTYT
+754 TDASGNYT

-796 FKYQGGSYVMTG
+796 FKYQGGSYVMTS
-808 QNPIVFTT
+808 QNKMNFTT
-816 IQSPLTSLAV
+816 IQAPLTSLAV
-826 TGSAGGGD
+826 TGTAGGGE

-848 ADAISVKAGAAS
+848 ADTVSIKAGAAS

-869 PSTGASFSTNQLT
+869 PTTGDSF
-882 LCAVNTTSS
+882 TTSS
-891 CTLSTVT
+891 LKICAAGTTSACALTTLNVANQ
-898 VSGEGTY
+898 GTY
-905 TVSAGKVVFT
+905 AVSAGKITFT
-915 PVNGFTG
+915 PAAGFTG
-922 PAKSITYQIKDNYAN
+922 PATPVTYQIADSYSNT
-937 IPQTVTALL
+937 PQTVTALL
-946 SVTAVPA
+946 SVTSVPA

-988 SVKLCAVGAT
+988 SVKLCAVGTT
-998 TGCNQ
+998 TGCAQ
-1003 TSVYVTGKGTYAVN
+1003 TSVYVTGKGTYAVSN
-1017 TTGVITFT
+1017 AGVITFT
-1025 PDAGY
+1025 PDAGF

-1053 GVTVNPTPPQVTT
+1053 GVTVDPTPPQVTT
-1066 ATFGPAAL
+1066 PTFGPAAL
-1074 GVAAEPFT
+1074 GAPAEPFT

-1108 MTFNVNTGAITG
+1108 MAFNVNTGAITG

-1204 SGAITGTPTATG
+1204 TGAITGTPTATG

-1257 GTTITPIEQAKTAGT
+1257 GTTITPIEQAKTPGT

-1281 SIESGSLPFGLTLNS
+1281 SIESGSLPFGLTLNA

-1353 TTVANSV
+1353 TTLANTV
-1360 TIGTGAILSTGGWSA
+1360 TIGTGAILSSNGWSA

-1382 TLNANTGVISG
+1382 SLNANTGVISG

-1405 RVVDVNGLFDEETIV
+1405 RVVDVNGLADEETIV

-1431 VTPLTSVVSGVTIT
+1431 VTPLAPVVSGVTIT

-1549 VANNGWTAT
+1549 LANNGWTAT

-1626 DLILDDFFAIGTKFA
+1626 DLILDDFFATGTKFA

-1648 TAAKGTANIGAT
+1648 TAAKGTANIGTT

-1673 INPDTGKIGGTA
+1673 INPNTGKIGGTA

-1732 KKIGTLPVIIQQT
+1732 KKIGTLPVNIQQT

-1763 VQGKE
+1763 VQGKK
-1768 PVIVTGVSIVSGEI
+1768 PVIVTSVSIVSGEMQ
-1782 EVIPSFAISF
+1782 VIPSLAISS

-1826 NVTTLILPGSVVDG
+1826 NVTTLILPETIVDG
-1840 MLMTNDLFELA
+1840 MLITDELYPLS

-1906 EVTKLPQETTI
+1906 KITKLPQETTI
-1917 IEPGAV
+1917 IQPGAV

-1997 SLTYKA
+1997 NLTYKA

-2021 EGGVTKEP
+2021 EDGVTKEP

-2086 GATVSKTQVCKRNY
+2086 GATVAKTQVCKRNY

-2115 PALTGNPLV
+2115 PALTGSPLV
-2124 IPEKTK
+2124 IPEKSK
-2130 YSKQVT
+2130 YSTQVT
-2136 AVIAKYQA
+2136 ALIKKYQA
-2144 MKGKFSTIKTVK
+2144 MKGKFSTTKTVK